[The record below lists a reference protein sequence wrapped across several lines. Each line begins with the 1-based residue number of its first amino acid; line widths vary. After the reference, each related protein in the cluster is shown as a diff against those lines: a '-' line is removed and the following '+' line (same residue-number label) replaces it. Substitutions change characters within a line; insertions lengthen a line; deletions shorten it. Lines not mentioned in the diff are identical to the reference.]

1 MTQALTPTQ
10 VAALYPL
17 FLCIDYDNTIIRVSE
32 RLERLLGEDLEGRHL
47 EDVLQVMRPKLR
59 PDDKGQRLLRFGGR
73 LFLLVGRLNR
83 FGLRGQM
90 LAGTE
95 NGRPC
100 LILAL
105 TPWLTWMKEHHR
117 DYVPDFH
124 DYPVQDSQLDLEIY
138 LSTQQTMM
146 DDLKDL
152 TQNLRAANHQ
162 VSQAMKV
169 RTKFL
174 SYVSHELRTPLT
186 GIISALPLLDDQP
199 FDAEGRA
206 LLEVMKVSSRTLLD
220 VINQVL
226 DFNEASEASD
236 SIKLEPFSLSELVD
250 EVLGIAQLGA
260 RHKNLILRK
269 EIEGSLLTRTF
280 DSDRNKIKKI
290 LLNLVSNAAKYADS
304 GCIKL
309 RAGIKE
315 ESAELA
321 TVLIQVDDDGP
332 GVEEEYVQY
341 LFEQYW
347 KKLRNFDPNMPSS
360 GLGLSITKYLA
371 DALGGK
377 VGYRRSSILAG
388 SEFWVELPLA
398 VADVESCPGKELDD
412 PADGF
417 ALSESSLSGEVM
429 LVDDNSV
436 NLMVGKLI
444 LERAG
449 IKATTC
455 SSGAE
460 AIELCRD
467 RKFSVIFMDIL
478 MPEMSG
484 LDCSHILKTTP
495 NANSD
500 TPIIAWSAHCSQE
513 EMLRYHTYGI
523 NDWIVKPPK
532 PAAISEL
539 IRKWQGRSVPLA

>member
-10 VAALYPL
+10 VAAFYPL

-32 RLERLLGEDLEGRHL
+32 RLALLLGGDLEGRQF
-47 EDVLQVMRPKLR
+47 EEVLQVMRPKLR
-59 PDDKGQRLLRFGGR
+59 ADDRGQRLLRFGRR
-73 LFLLVGRLNR
+73 LFLLVARLQR
-83 FGLRGQM
+83 FGLRGQL
-90 LAGTE
+90 LAGIDD
-95 NGRPC
+95 GQPC

-105 TPWLTWMKEHHR
+105 TPWLTWMKEHHK
-117 DYVPDFH
+117 DYQPDFQ

-138 LSTQQTMM
+138 LSTQQAMM

-186 GIISALPLLDDQP
+186 GIISALPLLDGQP
-199 FDAEGRA
+199 FDAEGRT
-206 LLEVMKVSSRTLLD
+206 LLDVMKASSRTLLD

-236 SIKLEPFSLSELVD
+236 NVKFEPFSLSELVD
-250 EVLGIAQLGA
+250 EVMGIAQLGS
-260 RHKNLILRK
+260 RHKNLLLLK
-269 EIEGSLLTRTF
+269 DIEEPLLSGVF

-290 LLNLVSNAAKYADS
+290 LLNLLSNAAKYTDA
-304 GCIKL
+304 GRIKL

-315 ESAELA
+315 ESADLV

-347 KKLRNFDPNMPSS
+347 KKLRNVDPNMPSS

-377 VGYRRSSILAG
+377 VGYRRSSIFSG

-398 VADVESCPGKELDD
+398 VAEVESYQSKELDTSD
-412 PADGF
+412 EF
-417 ALSESSLSGEVM
+417 ALRENSLSGEVL

-436 NLMVGKLI
+436 NLLVGKLT
-444 LERAG
+444 LERTG
-449 IKATTC
+449 LKVATC
-455 SSGAE
+455 ISGAE

-484 LDCSHILKTTP
+484 LDCSHILKTTA

-513 EMLRYHTYGI
+513 DMLRYHTYGI
-523 NDWIVKPPK
+523 DDWIVKPPK
-532 PAAISEL
+532 PAVIVDL
-539 IRKWQGRSVPLA
+539 VRKWQGRSVPFE